1 MSLKERL
8 DELMQSEIDQNY
20 AVGTELFVY
29 HYGSLIYEGSFG
41 SDVPGGTKKLDEKSI
56 FRMFSMTKPVTA
68 VAAAIAMSHRLF
80 TRESKI
86 SDFLPAFKNVRV
98 LAEEERTGKND
109 LSALLV
115 DDEKKN
121 ENTDSAA
128 STEPTD
134 DQSAFAS
141 KTAENDM
148 GLKLPGQDDDRN
160 VKIMY
165 GVKTVP
171 ADREITVGDCLSM
184 TAGLEYPNDQT
195 KAGMILGKELF
206 WPLEAGYPDK
216 KMSTV
221 ELMNNVGAYPLLYQ
235 PGTRWNYSLCADI
248 IGAVI
253 EVASGMRYGDFLKNY
268 IFEPLGME
276 DTDFFV
282 PADKLD
288 RLVPMFDKQGDEWV
302 RWEGTFL
309 GMEKKDYGNPELQ
322 LRPAFESGGAGLVST
337 PKDYTNFL
345 MMLLNDGKLEPGYA
359 WPCFDAISDDREPS
373 GYVDNITPHLCLIEE
388 EDLAEL
394 TKPRL
399 NEEQKK
405 TADWYSLKGYNYGSL
420 MRVLESPDMAE
431 TPLIPA
437 GEFGWDGWAGTYF
450 SIDPTNKILLLYFVN
465 QTNGNREW
473 HMKALKRVIYD
484 ELSKAGELEP
494 ELPFYY

>member
-1 MSLKERL
+1 MTNLKKRL
-8 DELMQSEIDQNY
+8 DELMQSEIDQNN
-20 AVGTELFVY
+20 AVGTELFVF

-41 SDVPGGTKKLDEKSI
+41 SDVPGGTKKLDENSI

-68 VAAAIAMSHRLF
+68 VAAAIAMSRGLF

-86 SDFLPAFKNVRV
+86 SEFLPAFKNVRV

-115 DDEKKN
+115 DDEKKTG
-121 ENTDSAA
+121 E
-128 STEPTD
+128 
-134 DQSAFAS
+134 S
-141 KTAENDM
+141 KTDENNSAGM
-148 GLKLPGQDDDRN
+148 TGPDDNPSGERYDEKCGKPESTDKNSNNN

-171 ADREITVGDCLSM
+171 ADREITVGDCLGM

-206 WPLEAGYPDK
+206 WPLEAGYPDR

-221 ELMNNVGAYPLLYQ
+221 ELMNRVADYPLLYQ
-235 PGTRWNYSLCADI
+235 PGTRWNYSLCADV

-253 EVASGMRYGDFLKNY
+253 EVASGMRYGDFLKEY
-268 IFEPLGME
+268 IFDPLGME
-276 DTDFFV
+276 DTDFYV
-282 PADKLD
+282 PAEKLD
-288 RLVPMFDKQGDEWV
+288 RLVPMHDKQGDEWV
-302 RWEGTFL
+302 KWEGTFL
-309 GMEKKDYGNPELQ
+309 GMEKKDYGDPALQ
-322 LRPAFESGGAGLVST
+322 KRPAFESGGAGLVST

-345 MMLLNDGKLEPGYA
+345 MMLLNEGRLEPGYA
-359 WPCFDAISDDREPS
+359 FPCYDMISDEREPS
-373 GYVDNITPHLCLIEE
+373 GYVDNMKPSLCLIEKE
-388 EDLAEL
+388 EYDEL
-394 TKPRL
+394 IAPAL

-405 TADWYSLKGYNYGSL
+405 TADWYSLKGYNYGTL
-420 MRVLESPDMAE
+420 MRVLEDPDDAE
-431 TPLIPA
+431 TSCVPV

-450 SIDPTNKILLLYFVN
+450 SIDPENKILLLYFVN

-484 ELSKAGELEP
+484 ELGKAGELK
-494 ELPFYY
+494 

>member
-8 DELMQSEIDQNY
+8 DELMQSEIDRNY

-41 SDVPGGTKKLDEKSI
+41 SDVPGGTKKLDENSI

-68 VAAAIAMSHRLF
+68 VAAAIAMSQRLF

-86 SDFLPAFKNVRV
+86 SEFLPAFKNVRV

-115 DDEKKN
+115 DDETKAGQNEAKDENKN
-121 ENTDSAA
+121 AVVDSGHDEAGLGIKAA
-128 STEPTD
+128 DHKTD
-134 DQSAFAS
+134 D
-141 KTAENDM
+141 
-148 GLKLPGQDDDRN
+148 

-221 ELMNNVGAYPLLYQ
+221 ELMNKVGDYPLLYQ

-322 LRPAFESGGAGLVST
+322 VRPAFESGGAGLVST

-345 MMLLNDGKLEPGYA
+345 LMLLNDGKLEPGYA

-420 MRVLESPDMAE
+420 MRVLENPDLAE
-431 TPLIPA
+431 TLLVPT

-484 ELSKAGELEP
+484 ELSEAGELEL
-494 ELPFYY
+494 EL